1 VGGTVR
7 VVFDTNIYISA
18 FITPGGRGESAFLAA
33 VDGRFRLFTSVPI
46 LTETARK
53 LTGKFRWDRE
63 HMTEAVQHIAT
74 VAEVVKP
81 GHRLALLADDPD
93 NRILECARAA
103 RANFVVT
110 GDKHL
115 LRLERFGAARIV
127 TLADFL
133 QLLADE

>member
-1 VGGTVR
+1 MR

-18 FITPGGRGESAFLAA
+18 FITPGGRGETAFLTA
-33 VDGRFRLFTSVPI
+33 VDGRFRLFTSIPI
-46 LTETARK
+46 LTETAHK

-63 HMTEAVQHIAT
+63 HMAEAVQHIAT
-74 VAEVVKP
+74 VAEVVRP
-81 GHRLALLADDPD
+81 RRRLTVLTDDPD

-103 RANFVVT
+103 RADFVVT

-115 LRLERFGAARIV
+115 LRLGRFGAARIV

-133 QLLADE
+133 DLLSG